1 MNCQS
6 RVTGSN
12 REGDSAMRGWTMASV
27 SILLLAALALV
38 GMPAAVSAQG
48 DDVITLTVLNYLDQ
62 SVAGLQ
68 REEAEIWEAFTAAY
82 PHIRIE
88 REDLFLEA
96 FHQKTEAYAAAG
108 QLPDVLYMW
117 PGGRSTTL
125 HVNRLVKDLTPLLG
139 DAADEFSPAALAP
152 QAGGYLGMI
161 PIGLT
166 STHVMFVNTKML
178 DDLGLAV
185 PETYDDLVAMVPTLR
200 AAGKEVILMGA
211 EDDWVVQ
218 STLFSM
224 IAGRLAGNEFFD
236 AVLAGEAK
244 FTDPPFVNALRFYR
258 QLYDDGVLS
267 LTNLLTSYGEAKPL
281 FASGRAPFLI
291 DGDWATGAFLTDPA
305 TGEALIPPEEQHHYT
320 LTVFP
325 AIPGEINSRT
335 TSSLPGT
342 GFGINAAIP
351 AGSAKEQAAWTLV
364 QWLTSERAQQVRLE
378 TGAAFPSR
386 KGVSSDEL
394 EPLAQARALFY
405 GQYGGTY
412 VLDDIFPSEV
422 YGPINVGLQE
432 IGLGFSTPEEVAAAV
447 QRAFDAWS
455 AAR

>member
-305 TGEALIPPEEQHHYT
+305 TGEALIPPEEQYHYM

>member
-1 MNCQS
+1 
-6 RVTGSN
+6 
-12 REGDSAMRGWTMASV
+12 MRGWTMASV

-305 TGEALIPPEEQHHYT
+305 TGEALIPPEEQHHYM

-394 EPLAQARALFY
+394 EPLAQSRALFY

>member
-305 TGEALIPPEEQHHYT
+305 TGEALIPPEEQHHYM

-394 EPLAQARALFY
+394 EPLAQSRALFY